1 MENVKRGL
9 ESTTRMARKRKPRV
23 RMGAAGVMALLAW
36 GENLRHD
43 LDSAVGWH
51 RLMKI
56 THDC

>member
-1 MENVKRGL
+1 
-9 ESTTRMARKRKPRV
+9 MARKRKPSV
-23 RMGAAGVMALLAW
+23 RMSAAGVMSPLAW

-56 THDC
+56 THDY